1 MTALHDIDYE
11 IEKQGLVQA
20 FDHVA
25 GSYEQHA
32 ILQRTVMERVL
43 ERLDLIRLKAG
54 NVLDLGSGTGLASRL
69 LAQRYKKAQIV
80 QLDLSSGMLR
90 ESRTRSP
97 RFFSR
102 QRYLCADAEMLPMA
116 DRSIDLVFSS
126 LMLQWCNDLDAVF
139 AGAGRVLRPQ
149 GLFIFATLGPDT
161 LKELRLSW
169 EEVDKDMHV
178 NMFLDMHDVGDA
190 LMRAGFDAPV
200 LDVERFTLTYEDGY
214 KLMRELKDLGAH
226 NVNAGRRRTLT
237 GKNRMQKMLAI
248 YDRFRQDGRLP
259 ATYEVVYGHAWM
271 VDRSY
276 KTASEDN
283 VVSIPVDSIRRRK
296 GHG

>member
-25 GSYEQHA
+25 GGYEQHA

-139 AGAGRVLRPQ
+139 AGAVRVLRPQ

-178 NMFLDMHDVGDA
+178 NTFLDMHDVGDA

-200 LDVERFTLTYEDGY
+200 LDVEHFTLTYEDGY
-214 KLMRELKDLGAH
+214 KLMRELKNLGAH

-248 YDRFRQDGRLP
+248 YDRFRLDGRLP

-271 VDRSY
+271 VDRPY

-296 GHG
+296 GPG